1 MADVGRVLVEAI
13 VLEYGRDE
21 MLRRLAHP
29 FWFQSLGCV
38 MGMDWHSSGVTTS
51 VVGAL
56 KRGLEPVQEDLGL
69 YVCGGRGRHSRKTP
83 AELTGYAERAGFDGE
98 AMACASRTVA
108 KVDSAAVQDSFD
120 LYLHSFFVTDDGF
133 WAVVQ
138 QGMRG
143 ETRQARRYHWLSEG
157 LLSFIDEPHAAID
170 GPNRGTILNLTDHRA
185 EASRVAQLEL
195 VREGPD
201 QVISTLRRAEG
212 KADLPST
219 GATSATPATGD
230 SAAQPAAEATQPELF
245 PARVGPPHLSMPSH
259 HDVRSGDVRMKRLH
273 SALAAAADRGP
284 VDFEGLLMTPGVGA
298 RTVEALAL
306 ASEIIYGAPCRF
318 SDPARFSMAHGGKD
332 GHPFPVSVDVYD
344 QTINTLRQAVQSAKL
359 GNKDRLAAIQ
369 QLDAQARDL
378 EHVVSPS
385 RDTARSGFDEHIRS
399 ERAASQS
406 YGGRTVF
413 GPPRKV
419 R

>member
-1 MADVGRVLVEAI
+1 MARIGRVLVEAI
-13 VLEYGRDE
+13 VLEFGRDE

-56 KRGLEPVQEDLGL
+56 KRGLEPVQRDLGL

-83 AELTGYAERAGFDGE
+83 AELMHYADVAGFDG
-98 AMACASRTVA
+98 AALARASRTVA
-108 KVDSAAVQDSFD
+108 KVDSAAVQDGFD
-120 LYLHSFFVTDDGF
+120 LYLHSFFVIDGGS

-157 LLSFIDEPHAAID
+157 LGSFIDEPHAAIE

-185 EASRVAQLEL
+185 GPSQAAQLEL
-195 VREGPD
+195 AQEGPER
-201 QVISTLRRAEG
+201 VISTLRHARDEG
-212 KADLPST
+212 ERQEG
-219 GATSATPATGD
+219 GASEAAPPPAPA
-230 SAAQPAAEATQPELF
+230 SEAAPTQPELF
-245 PARVGPPHLSMPSH
+245 PARVSPPHLSMPAR
-259 HDVRSGDVRMKRLH
+259 HDVRAGDVRLQRLYG
-273 SALAAAADRGP
+273 ALAAAADRGP
-284 VDFEGLLMTPGVGA
+284 EDFEDLLMTPGVGA

-344 QTINTLRQAVQSAKL
+344 RTIGTLRQAVQSAKL
-359 GNKDRLAAIQ
+359 GNKDRLAAIRR
-369 QLDAQARDL
+369 LDAQAKDL
-378 EHVVSPS
+378 EQIASSPKVQD
-385 RDTARSGFDEHIRS
+385 RRGFDEHLRT
-399 ERAASQS
+399 ERAAARDF
-406 YGGRTVF
+406 GGRSTKH
-413 GPPRKV
+413 RQTLDT
-419 R
+419 